1 LFEQPIDEAKYFPPE
16 PRKEAARKLLDA
28 GAVRV
33 TECQPR
39 ETRKTVPVK
48 TPEGPVTKEVI
59 LRDWRVTGSAG
70 DQPAVEVVVND
81 LGRMTFGTCGCPFFK
96 ENLLNRGPCEHLLAL
111 FLASAGGR
119 EDLPTSRTVTVAAGV
134 SPSPAASPAASS
146 RSERQ
151 ARRPPQ
157 REDFDEEEFDSDSED
172 E

>member
-1 LFEQPIDEAKYFPPE
+1 VA
-16 PRKEAARKLLDA
+16 
-28 GAVRV
+28 
-33 TECQPR
+33 ECQPR
-39 ETRKTVPVK
+39 ETRKTVPVR
-48 TPEGPVTKEVI
+48 TPEGPVSKEVI

-119 EDLPTSRTVTVAAGV
+119 EDLPTSRTVTVAAA
-134 SPSPAASPAASS
+134 PAAAA
-146 RSERQ
+146 RK
-151 ARRPPQ
+151 RRIP
-157 REDFDEEEFDSDSED
+157 EDFDEDEGEEEFDSDDED